1 MRKKRG
7 PGHGGYVEITYFKD
21 RKKRKAV
28 DVLISICIV

>member
-21 RKKRKAV
+21 RKKKK
-28 DVLISICIV
+28 SG